1 MLRGSSGHDY
11 LLCNSDLKTPM
22 GSSAHC
28 YRKEMFRI
36 PQSFNI
42 QEGYIK
48 SHHHPPVVQD
58 QVEVE
63 VGQQLGQ
70 RSVNLYR
77 EEAIGSSSILDLQK
91 FEMKC
96 LQCHESNILS
106 SRTFVCFKS
115 SILNYYHYIE
125 WTTSF
130 SFGNM
135 YFREE
140 YDTLVICI
148 SEKNKTMNLIRFHRL
163 SRFSPKFLRASP

>member
-1 MLRGSSGHDY
+1 
-11 LLCNSDLKTPM
+11 M

-48 SHHHPPVVQD
+48 SHHHHPPVVQD

-77 EEAIGSSSILDLQK
+77 EEAIGLSSILDLQK

-96 LQCHESNILS
+96 LQCPESNILS

-115 SILNYYHYIE
+115 SILNYYQYIE

-130 SFGNM
+130 SFGLKLVEVKSKLEKQKLALFLRFGNV

-140 YDTLVICI
+140 QDNEFNT
-148 SEKNKTMNLIRFHRL
+148 
-163 SRFSPKFLRASP
+163 ASP

>member
-1 MLRGSSGHDY
+1 
-11 LLCNSDLKTPM
+11 M

-48 SHHHPPVVQD
+48 SHHHHPPVVQD

-77 EEAIGSSSILDLQK
+77 EEAIGLSSILYLQK

-96 LQCHESNILS
+96 LQCPECKLCMGNALFVKTISSSLLSIGHTLLPTFPFIAKRTSLVAKFALGNIW
-106 SRTFVCFKS
+106 
-115 SILNYYHYIE
+115 I
-125 WTTSF
+125 
-130 SFGNM
+130 
-135 YFREE
+135 
-140 YDTLVICI
+140 
-148 SEKNKTMNLIRFHRL
+148 
-163 SRFSPKFLRASP
+163 